1 MKKDVIV
8 TIYICYPF
16 SGPANTSCNF
26 ELALLRHGSKK
37 NNIYSCKKY
46 VLALV
51 EGVTIETSSQ
61 DSLRKL
67 CER

>member
-37 NNIYSCKKY
+37 TTYIHVRNMCS
-46 VLALV
+46 L
-51 EGVTIETSSQ
+51 SS
-61 DSLRKL
+61 RG
-67 CER
+67 